1 MRVTTLSRFGFPV
14 LLGVLIGGCN
24 QGSSVASKPVAPA
37 DPEKPKIFWVESW
50 NGIVP
55 SNGELMPSKSGSPQL
70 HFASPDI
77 DIHAGISTRN
87 AKNDA
92 LMKDMILK
100 LTDSI
105 CKSTNTKMVT
115 QVSQLATSN
124 GVTLRRSNLLKVNPK
139 GEKSTAVLFVGYDGI
154 TTIVGTILL
163 NPASQNAQKLA
174 DQYLDRLTSTK
185 SMNPASGKKK

>member
-1 MRVTTLSRFGFPV
+1 MRIGE
-14 LLGVLIGGCN
+14 LIG
-24 QGSSVASKPVAPA
+24 SKVTCSTESRKA
-37 DPEKPKIFWVESW
+37 KIFWVENW

-55 SNGELMPSKSGSPQL
+55 SNGDLIPAKSGSAQL

-115 QVSQLATSN
+115 QVSQLANSN
-124 GVTLRRSNLLKVNPK
+124 GVTLRRSNLLKVNAK

-185 SMNPASGKKK
+185 SMNPASGKK

>member
-1 MRVTTLSRFGFPV
+1 MPQTISFFLLLSF
-14 LLGVLIGGCN
+14 LLVGGCN
-24 QGSSVASKPVAPA
+24 QGKSESTNSPAPA
-37 DPEKPKIFWVESW
+37 DPGKPKIFWVENW

-55 SNGELMPSKSGSPQL
+55 SNGDLIPSKSGSPQL

-100 LTDSI
+100 LSDAV
-105 CKSTNTKMVT
+105 CNSTNSKMVT

-124 GVTLRRSNLLKVNPK
+124 GVTLRRSNLLKINPK

-163 NPASQNAQKLA
+163 NPASKNAQKLA

-185 SMNPASGKKK
+185 SMKPPTGKKN